1 MHASTLSSPRPWRA
15 RCLGLACLLG
25 AGLAQAADI
34 AVIANSGSPVGSLT
48 KEQISDLYL
57 GRMTSL
63 PGAGGVQLVDLPEA
77 SPLRDTFYSKVT
89 GKSAAQ
95 AKSTWAKLSF
105 TGKGTPP
112 KESGGNDEVKRLVSG
127 NKNMLGY
134 IDKSAVDGSVKVVYA
149 P

>member
-1 MHASTLSSPRPWRA
+1 MHASTIHRARHRLA

-25 AGLAQAADI
+25 AGLAQASDI
-34 AVIANSGSPVGSLT
+34 AVIAGSGSSVGALT
-48 KEQISDLYL
+48 KEQVSDLYL

-63 PGAGGVQLVDLPEA
+63 PGGGAVQLVDLPES
-77 SPLRDTFYSKVT
+77 SPLRDNFYSRVT

-112 KESGGNDEVKRLVSG
+112 KESGNSDEVKRLVSG

-134 IDKSAVDGSVKVVYA
+134 IDKGAIDASVKVVYA